1 MLFSLIVFAVFAALV
16 IAAALCDVVPA
27 VRTWLRRIG
36 IGTLAPE
43 EAREKMRSAASRQL
57 RRMPAVPVADETRFT
72 LPERLRGT
80 YKSRKV
86 QSWQRA
92 ALLLGAAQS
101 GERAA
106 VRACADDLLTA
117 DGNWKTPVTRVDEAL
132 LAYALL
138 IIREGQYQ
146 KAREFL
152 VAHQKVQMAP
162 GQRTELLVY
171 YATCCFR
178 LGNLDKGI
186 GVLGQQFRKGETGLL
201 YQTLGYLYVEKYDM
215 DHRPDFAAMAAEAAG
230 AEEAPQ
236 ADENAAEE
244 TSAEE
249 STAEETPAAETDA
262 AEEKAPKLSPEEE
275 WNAGIDKAEKFR
287 IPCVWTTSEN
297 SCTGSAGTGRERR
310 NILTRRSPSRTPRL
324 TPCIS

>member
-1 MLFSLIVFAVFAALV
+1 MGFMSGMKANKAHRLQQQGK
-16 IAAALCDVVPA
+16 
-27 VRTWLRRIG
+27 R
-36 IGTLAPE
+36 E
-43 EAREKMRSAASRQL
+43 EAIKLYE
-57 RRMPAVPVADETRFT
+57 
-72 LPERLRGT
+72 
-80 YKSRKV
+80 
-86 QSWQRA
+86 
-92 ALLLGAAQS
+92 
-101 GERAA
+101 
-106 VRACADDLLTA
+106 
-117 DGNWKTPVTRVDEAL
+117 EAFSEGLNDARYL

-138 IIREGQYQ
+138 IIRDGQYQ

-186 GVLGQQFRKGETGLL
+186 SVLEQQFRKGETGLL

-249 STAEETPAAETDA
+249 STAEEASAAETDA

-275 WNAGIDKAEKFR
+275 WNAGIDKAEKFIR
-287 IPCVWTTSEN
+287 ESVEYDDEDPVCLDNLGEFLYRVR
-297 SCTGSAGTGRERR
+297 GDRAGAKEYFDKAIAIKDTQIDTLYFLSRYDLEAGDKKAALEKLEKAAGGRF
-310 NILTRRSPSRTPRL
+310 SPLNYCNREKITKEIEEL
-324 TPCIS
+324 KGAL

>member
-1 MLFSLIVFAVFAALV
+1 MGFMSGMKANKAHRLQQQGK
-16 IAAALCDVVPA
+16 
-27 VRTWLRRIG
+27 R
-36 IGTLAPE
+36 E
-43 EAREKMRSAASRQL
+43 EAIKLYE
-57 RRMPAVPVADETRFT
+57 
-72 LPERLRGT
+72 
-80 YKSRKV
+80 
-86 QSWQRA
+86 
-92 ALLLGAAQS
+92 
-101 GERAA
+101 
-106 VRACADDLLTA
+106 
-117 DGNWKTPVTRVDEAL
+117 EAFSEGLNDARYL

-186 GVLGQQFRKGETGLL
+186 SVLEQQFRKGETGLL

-230 AEEAPQ
+230 AEVAPQ

-275 WNAGIDKAEKFR
+275 WNAGIDKAEKFIR
-287 IPCVWTTSEN
+287 ESVEYDDEDPVCLDNLGEFLYRVR
-297 SCTGSAGTGRERR
+297 GDRAGAKEYFDKAIAIKDTQIDTLYFLSRYDLEAGDKKAALEKLEKAAGGRF
-310 NILTRRSPSRTPRL
+310 SPLNYCNREKITKEIEEL
-324 TPCIS
+324 KGAL

>member
-1 MLFSLIVFAVFAALV
+1 MGFMSGMKANKAHRLQQQGK
-16 IAAALCDVVPA
+16 
-27 VRTWLRRIG
+27 R
-36 IGTLAPE
+36 E
-43 EAREKMRSAASRQL
+43 EAIKLYE
-57 RRMPAVPVADETRFT
+57 
-72 LPERLRGT
+72 
-80 YKSRKV
+80 
-86 QSWQRA
+86 
-92 ALLLGAAQS
+92 
-101 GERAA
+101 
-106 VRACADDLLTA
+106 
-117 DGNWKTPVTRVDEAL
+117 EAFSEGLNDARYL

-186 GVLGQQFRKGETGLL
+186 SVLEQQLRKGETGLL

-275 WNAGIDKAEKFR
+275 WNAGIDKAEKFIR
-287 IPCVWTTSEN
+287 ESVEYDDEDPVCLDNLGEFLYRVR
-297 SCTGSAGTGRERR
+297 GDRAGAKEYFDKAIAIKDTQIDTLYFLSRYDLEAGDKKAALEKLEKAAGGRF
-310 NILTRRSPSRTPRL
+310 SPLNYCNREKITKEIEEL
-324 TPCIS
+324 KGAL

>member
-1 MLFSLIVFAVFAALV
+1 MGFMSGMKANKAHRLQQQGK
-16 IAAALCDVVPA
+16 
-27 VRTWLRRIG
+27 R
-36 IGTLAPE
+36 E
-43 EAREKMRSAASRQL
+43 EAIKLYE
-57 RRMPAVPVADETRFT
+57 
-72 LPERLRGT
+72 
-80 YKSRKV
+80 
-86 QSWQRA
+86 
-92 ALLLGAAQS
+92 
-101 GERAA
+101 
-106 VRACADDLLTA
+106 
-117 DGNWKTPVTRVDEAL
+117 EAFSEGLNDARYL

-186 GVLGQQFRKGETGLL
+186 SVLEQQFRKGETGLL

-215 DHRPDFAAMAAEAAG
+215 DHRPDFAAMAAEAAD

-244 TSAEE
+244 TSAEK

-275 WNAGIDKAEKFR
+275 WNAGIDKAEKFIR
-287 IPCVWTTSEN
+287 ESVEYDDEDPVCLDNLGEFLYRVR
-297 SCTGSAGTGRERR
+297 GDRAGAKEYFDKAIAIKDTQIDTLYFLSRYDLEAGDKKAALEKLEKAAGGRF
-310 NILTRRSPSRTPRL
+310 SPLNYCNREKITKEIEEL
-324 TPCIS
+324 KGAV

>member
-1 MLFSLIVFAVFAALV
+1 MGFMSGMKANKAHRLQQQGK
-16 IAAALCDVVPA
+16 
-27 VRTWLRRIG
+27 R
-36 IGTLAPE
+36 E
-43 EAREKMRSAASRQL
+43 EAIKLYE
-57 RRMPAVPVADETRFT
+57 
-72 LPERLRGT
+72 
-80 YKSRKV
+80 
-86 QSWQRA
+86 
-92 ALLLGAAQS
+92 
-101 GERAA
+101 
-106 VRACADDLLTA
+106 
-117 DGNWKTPVTRVDEAL
+117 EAFSEGLNDARYL

-186 GVLGQQFRKGETGLL
+186 SVLEQQFRKGETGLL

-236 ADENAAEE
+236 ADENAVTADGENGAAAEENNPEENAAEE

-275 WNAGIDKAEKFR
+275 WNAGIDKAEKFIR
-287 IPCVWTTSEN
+287 ESVEYDDEDPVCLDNLGEFLYRVR
-297 SCTGSAGTGRERR
+297 GDRAGAKEYFDKAIAIKDTQIDTLYFLSRYDLEAGDKKAALEKLEKAAGGRF
-310 NILTRRSPSRTPRL
+310 SP
-324 TPCIS
+324 

>member
-1 MLFSLIVFAVFAALV
+1 MGFMSGMKANKAHRLQQQGK
-16 IAAALCDVVPA
+16 
-27 VRTWLRRIG
+27 R
-36 IGTLAPE
+36 E
-43 EAREKMRSAASRQL
+43 EAIKLYE
-57 RRMPAVPVADETRFT
+57 
-72 LPERLRGT
+72 
-80 YKSRKV
+80 
-86 QSWQRA
+86 
-92 ALLLGAAQS
+92 
-101 GERAA
+101 
-106 VRACADDLLTA
+106 
-117 DGNWKTPVTRVDEAL
+117 EAFSEGLNDARYL

-186 GVLGQQFRKGETGLL
+186 SVLEQQFRKGETGLL

-275 WNAGIDKAEKFR
+275 WNAGIDKAEKFIR
-287 IPCVWTTSEN
+287 ESVEYDDEDPVCLDNLGEFLYRVR
-297 SCTGSAGTGRERR
+297 GDRAGAKEYFDKAIAIKDTQIDTLYFLSRYDLEAGDKKAALEKLEKAAGGRF
-310 NILTRRSPSRTPRL
+310 SPLNYCNREKITKEIEEL
-324 TPCIS
+324 KGAV

>member
-1 MLFSLIVFAVFAALV
+1 MGFMSGMKANKAHRLQQQG
-16 IAAALCDVVPA
+16 
-27 VRTWLRRIG
+27 RR
-36 IGTLAPE
+36 E
-43 EAREKMRSAASRQL
+43 EAIKLYE
-57 RRMPAVPVADETRFT
+57 
-72 LPERLRGT
+72 
-80 YKSRKV
+80 
-86 QSWQRA
+86 
-92 ALLLGAAQS
+92 
-101 GERAA
+101 
-106 VRACADDLLTA
+106 
-117 DGNWKTPVTRVDEAL
+117 EAFSEGLNDARYL

-186 GVLGQQFRKGETGLL
+186 SVLEQQFRKGETGLL

-230 AEEAPQ
+230 TEAAPQ

-275 WNAGIDKAEKFR
+275 WNAGIDKAEKFIHESVEYDDEDPVCLDNLGEFLYR
-287 IPCVWTTSEN
+287 VR
-297 SCTGSAGTGRERR
+297 GDRAGAKEYFDKAIAIKDTQIDTLYFLSRYDLEAGDKKAALEKLEKAAGGRF
-310 NILTRRSPSRTPRL
+310 SPLNYCNREKITKEIEEL
-324 TPCIS
+324 KGAL

>member
-1 MLFSLIVFAVFAALV
+1 MGFMSGMKANKAHRLQQQGK
-16 IAAALCDVVPA
+16 
-27 VRTWLRRIG
+27 R
-36 IGTLAPE
+36 E
-43 EAREKMRSAASRQL
+43 EAIKLYE
-57 RRMPAVPVADETRFT
+57 
-72 LPERLRGT
+72 
-80 YKSRKV
+80 
-86 QSWQRA
+86 
-92 ALLLGAAQS
+92 
-101 GERAA
+101 
-106 VRACADDLLTA
+106 
-117 DGNWKTPVTRVDEAL
+117 EAFSEGLNDARYL

-186 GVLGQQFRKGETGLL
+186 SVLEQQFRKGETGLL

-275 WNAGIDKAEKFR
+275 WNAGIDKAEKFIR
-287 IPCVWTTSEN
+287 ESVEYDDEDPVCLDNLGEFLYRVR
-297 SCTGSAGTGRERR
+297 GDRAGAKEYFDKAIAIKDTQIDTLYFLSRYDLEAGDKKAALEKLEKAAGGRF
-310 NILTRRSPSRTPRL
+310 SPLNYCNREKITKEIEEL
-324 TPCIS
+324 KGAL

>member
-1 MLFSLIVFAVFAALV
+1 MGFMSGMKANKAHRLQQQGK
-16 IAAALCDVVPA
+16 
-27 VRTWLRRIG
+27 R
-36 IGTLAPE
+36 E
-43 EAREKMRSAASRQL
+43 EAIKLYE
-57 RRMPAVPVADETRFT
+57 
-72 LPERLRGT
+72 
-80 YKSRKV
+80 
-86 QSWQRA
+86 
-92 ALLLGAAQS
+92 
-101 GERAA
+101 
-106 VRACADDLLTA
+106 
-117 DGNWKTPVTRVDEAL
+117 EAFSEGLNDARYL

-186 GVLGQQFRKGETGLL
+186 SVLEQQFRKGETGLL

-249 STAEETPAAETDA
+249 STAEETPAAETDT

-275 WNAGIDKAEKFR
+275 WNAGIDKAEKFIR
-287 IPCVWTTSEN
+287 ESVEYDDEDPVCLDNLGEFLYRVR
-297 SCTGSAGTGRERR
+297 GDRAGAKEYFDKAIAIKDTQIDTLYFLSRYDLEAGDKKAALEKLEKAAGGRF
-310 NILTRRSPSRTPRL
+310 SPLNYCNREKITKEIEEL
-324 TPCIS
+324 KGAL